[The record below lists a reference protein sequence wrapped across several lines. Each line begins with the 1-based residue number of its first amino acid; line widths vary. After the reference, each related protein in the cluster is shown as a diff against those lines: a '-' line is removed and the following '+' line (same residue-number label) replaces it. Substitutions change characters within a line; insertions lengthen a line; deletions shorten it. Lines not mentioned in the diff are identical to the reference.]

1 MPGGST
7 AALFEAIR
15 AGDLARVTELLDR
28 DPALVRARG
37 PNGQTPALVA
47 CYHRAPAVLGLL
59 RARGAVLDAFE
70 AAAAGDVTRLAALL
84 GEAPGLVS
92 AHAGDG
98 WTPLHLAA
106 HFGETP
112 AVALLLARGGDP
124 RARSRNAL
132 ANTPLHAGLAGTAG
146 LDLVDRLL
154 SAGAEVNAADGGGFT
169 PLHLA
174 AGRGELSLVTRLL
187 LRGAETSMRDRGG
200 PDTRRCRPGAGP
212 RADGAVPGDLVG
224 RAGPGRGAARAPAVA
239 VDDPRREGRRVR
251 SWAARRTR
259 ITPSGRS
266 TGSSPSRGRRDGRV
280 AVVRQFRPAVEQYTW
295 ELPSGLIDP
304 GEDPETACRRELLEE
319 TGLRAERVTYLG
331 GYRPDTG
338 RLELVQHVF
347 RVEASGPVP
356 EFVPEPGVAV
366 EYVRPEVVL
375 ELIREGSFCQLHHVA
390 ACFLAGLAP
399 AIRVDRGPLSRAW
412 EPPVTAPA

>member
-1 MPGGST
+1 MPDGSMT
-7 AALFEAIR
+7 GFLEAIR
-15 AGDLARVTELLDR
+15 AGDLARVTELLDG
-28 DPALVRARG
+28 DPALVRARSA
-37 PNGQTPALVA
+37 NGQTPVLLA
-47 CYHRAPAVLGLL
+47 CYHRVPAVLGLL

-92 AHAGDG
+92 THAGDG

-112 AVALLLARGGDP
+112 AVALLLAHGGDP
-124 RARSRNAL
+124 RARSRNPL

-154 SAGAEVNAADGGGFT
+154 SAGAEVNAVDGRGFT

-174 AGRGELSLVTRLL
+174 ASRGELSLVTRLL
-187 LRGAETSMRDRGG
+187 LRGAETSMQTTEGRTPADLARARGHEPTARFLETWWG
-200 PDTRRCRPGAGP
+200 ERARIVARRERQLSPWTTLIEKDVELAPGRAPDTYHAFGLF
-212 RADGAVPGDLVG
+212 DWVV
-224 RAGPGRGAARAPAVA
+224 AVA
-239 VDDPRREGRRVR
+239 
-251 SWAARRTR
+251 RT
-259 ITPSGRS
+259 P
-266 TGSSPSRGRRDGRV
+266 DGRV
-280 AVVRQFRPAVEQYTW
+280 AVVRQFRPAVERYTW

-319 TGLRAERVTYLG
+319 TGLRAERVIYLG

-347 RVEASGPVP
+347 RVEASGPRP
-356 EFVPEPGVAV
+356 DFVPEPGVV
-366 EYVRPEVVL
+366 VDYVRPEVIR
-375 ELIREGSFCQLHHVA
+375 ELIREGSFSQLHHIA
-390 ACFLAGLAP
+390 AWFLADP
-399 AIRVDRGPLSRAW
+399 ESDSRR
-412 EPPVTAPA
+412 

>member
-1 MPGGST
+1 MPRGST

-15 AGDLARVTELLDR
+15 AGDLARVTELLDG

-37 PNGQTPALVA
+37 ANGQTPALLA
-47 CYHRAPAVLGLL
+47 CYHRVPAVLGLL

-112 AVALLLARGGDP
+112 AVALLLVHGGDP
-124 RARSRNAL
+124 RARSRNSL
-132 ANTPLHAGLAGTAG
+132 ENTPLHAGLAGTAG

-154 SAGAEVNAADGGGFT
+154 SAGAEVNAVDGGGFT

-174 AGRGELSLVTRLL
+174 ASRGELSLVTRLL
-187 LRGAETSMRDRGG
+187 LRGAETSMR
-200 PDTRRCRPGAGP
+200 T
-212 RADGAVPGDLVG
+212 ADGRTPADVARVRGQEPTARFLETWWGE
-224 RAGPGRGAARAPAVA
+224 RARIVA
-239 VDDPRREGRRVR
+239 RRVR
-251 SWAARRTR
+251 QLSPWTTLIEKDVEFVPGRAPDTYHAFGPFDWVVAVAR
-259 ITPSGRS
+259 TP
-266 TGSSPSRGRRDGRV
+266 DGRV

-331 GYRPDTG
+331 GFRPDAG
-338 RLELVQHVF
+338 RLELLQHVF
-347 RVEASGPVP
+347 RVEASGPLA

-366 EYVRPEVVL
+366 EYVAPEAVL
-375 ELIREGSFCQLHHVA
+375 ALIRAGSFCQMHHVA
-390 ACFLAGLAP
+390 AFFLEGLDP
-399 AIRVDRGPLSRAW
+399 
-412 EPPVTAPA
+412 

>member
-1 MPGGST
+1 MPGDSIT
-7 AALFEAIR
+7 ALFEAIR
-15 AGDLARVTELLDR
+15 AGDLARVTELLDG

-37 PNGQTPALVA
+37 ANGQTPALLA
-47 CYHRAPAVLGLL
+47 CYHRLPAVLGLL
-59 RARGAVLDAFE
+59 RARGAVLDGFE
-70 AAAAGDVTRLAALL
+70 AAAAGDVSRLAALL

-92 AHAGDG
+92 THAGDG

-112 AVALLLARGGDP
+112 AVALLLAHGGDP
-124 RARSRNAL
+124 GARSRNPL

-154 SAGAEVNAADGGGFT
+154 SAGAEVNAVDGGGFT

-174 AGRGELSLVTRLL
+174 ASRGELSLVTRLL
-187 LRGAETSMRDRGG
+187 LRGAETSMRTAEGQT
-200 PDTRRCRPGAGP
+200 P
-212 RADGAVPGDLVG
+212 ADL
-224 RAGPGRGAARAPAVA
+224 ARARGHEPTARFLETWWGERARIVA
-239 VDDPRREGRRVR
+239 RRVR
-251 SWAARRTR
+251 QLSPWTTLIEKDVEFAPGRAPDTYHAFGPFDWVVAAAR
-259 ITPSGRS
+259 TP
-266 TGSSPSRGRRDGRV
+266 DGRV

-331 GYRPDTG
+331 GFRPDAG
-338 RLELVQHVF
+338 RLALVQHVF
-347 RVEASGPVP
+347 RVEASGPLP

-366 EYVRPEVVL
+366 EYVAPEAVL
-375 ELIREGSFCQLHHVA
+375 ALIRAGSFCQLHHVA
-390 ACFLAGLAP
+390 AFFLAGLDPGA
-399 AIRVDRGPLSRAW
+399 RA
-412 EPPVTAPA
+412 